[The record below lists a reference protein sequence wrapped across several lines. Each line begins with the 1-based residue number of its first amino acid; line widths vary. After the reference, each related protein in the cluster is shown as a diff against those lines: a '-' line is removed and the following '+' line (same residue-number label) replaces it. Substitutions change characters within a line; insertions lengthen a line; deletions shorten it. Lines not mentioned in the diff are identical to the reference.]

1 MTIEICPAIT
11 HANLEA
17 HKEVRAAFRAAG
29 LGPFLGPDVLQVAF
43 GNTND
48 IDAQNAD
55 FFTDGHGVCNII
67 DSRLAGRPDV
77 RPGSL
82 AYIDFEPADNTF
94 GWAERD
100 LRESEYLAVGQLWA
114 QLRRKAGM
122 FKWAW
127 YEPVQC
133 GAGFPVAPGPVELA
147 RIRSLFKVSR
157 PDWINIVARVTH
169 SVYYGERTE
178 DNQRRRLRDILRR
191 ARALMLPGM
200 GLEHVCPMMD
210 AFEAGHTRR
219 LHPVDAAI
227 YFHELRASGCRR
239 VIWWVRGADKDTP
252 TEEEHTLAGHIA
264 AIGDVGPAIAGVLS

>member
-1 MTIEICPAIT
+1 MSIQICPAIT
-11 HANLEA
+11 HEDLDA
-17 HKEVRAAFRAAG
+17 HAEVRAAFRAAG

-48 IDAQNAD
+48 IDAQNAG
-55 FFTDGHGVCNII
+55 FFTDGNGVCNII
-67 DSRLAGRPDV
+67 DSRLAGRPDI

-94 GWAERD
+94 GLASRSYREAE
-100 LRESEYLAVGQLWA
+100 LLAAGQLWA
-114 QLRRKAGM
+114 QLRRKTQ

-133 GAGFPVAPGPVELA
+133 GAGWPVALQATHLA
-147 RIRSLFKVSR
+147 NVRSLFKVSR

-191 ARALMLPGM
+191 CRSLMLPGM
-200 GLEHVCPMMD
+200 GYEHVCPMLD
-210 AFEAGHTRR
+210 AFEAGNTRR
-219 LHPVDAAI
+219 LHPTDAGI
-227 YFHELRASGCRR
+227 YFDELRKSGCRR

-252 TEEEHTLAGHIA
+252 TEEEHTVAGHIA
-264 AIGDVGPAIAGVLS
+264 AIGDVGPTIAGVLA